1 MFAQTLVSF
10 AVLALFKSALAISD
24 DLKSQ
29 IQTKFL
35 TVGAECL
42 KDHPISIDDVA
53 SFKSKVFPEGE
64 NAGCFTACIF
74 NKLGLIDDEG
84 KLSHLTALENA
95 KKVFEDEE
103 EIKNIEAFLT
113 TCAAVNDE
121 EVSDGEKGCDRAK
134 LAYNCFIKNIKQ
146 LGFDI
151 DF

>member
-1 MFAQTLVSF
+1 MFAQMFVSF
-10 AVLALFKSALAISD
+10 AVMALSKNALAISD
-24 DLKSQ
+24 ELKSQ

-42 KDHPISIDDVA
+42 KEHPISIDDVA

-64 NAGCFTACIF
+64 NASCFTACIF
-74 NKLGLIDDEG
+74 TKLGLIDDEG
-84 KLSHLTALENA
+84 KLSHETALENV

-103 EIKNIEAFLT
+103 EIKSIEAFLN

-121 EVSDGEKGCDRAK
+121 EVSDEEKGCDRAK
-134 LAYNCFIKNIKQ
+134 LAYNCFIKNIEQ